1 MSITRKNP
9 DKLYQPFNN
18 FYAQVVVATGSKQIH
33 VAGTV
38 ALDTDRNLVGKGDMA
53 RQVEKTMDNIR
64 KSLAAVGATLADVV
78 RVNIFA
84 TDVDAYLHQ
93 GHIKLVDAFGAD
105 TLPASTLVGVTRL
118 AHPDYLVEIQATA
131 VVD

>member
-1 MSITRKNP
+1 MALTRKNP
-9 DKLYQPFNN
+9 DKIYQPFNN

-38 ALDTDRNLVGKGDMA
+38 ALDTERNLVGKGDMA
-53 RQVEKTMDNIR
+53 TQVAKAMDNIR
-64 KSLAAVGATLADVV
+64 ESLVAVDATLADVV
-78 RVNIFA
+78 RVNIFS
-84 TDVDAYLHQ
+84 TDVDEYLMK
-93 GHIKLVDAFGAD
+93 GHIELVNAFGAD